1 MTSSSSSSSS
11 LRLVGLAAALALC
24 ACRGA
29 RPAPPAA
36 PVAEQAAAPAASHAD
51 APADAPTP
59 GPRLALFPVQ
69 NLSGT
74 GAPLKELTAALRAQ
88 LARSGITLVGEE
100 EVLRVLAARR
110 VRYTGGIDRETA
122 VALRDEAGVEG
133 VLIASIETWVPAAPY
148 RLAMTTRLVSTDP
161 EPVIRWLHAYART
174 GIDSPG
180 LLGMEIAPGLQTL
193 RDQAFDQVAAS
204 LRRSLREHRPTAT
217 PCPERGSLAPS
228 RQFRSPLAADPER
241 RTIAV
246 LPFVNDARRRDAGEV
261 VALRVLAPLL
271 AAGTIQVVEP
281 GVVRAEMLAHRI
293 GAAGGISLDDA
304 QVMLELLRA
313 DLVLSGTVRT
323 FEDAAGSS
331 GAPAVD
337 FSAWVLD
344 RVTGELVWSS
354 TTSAAGDDG
363 VFFFGLGR
371 VTTASGLACS
381 MARGLVGPLLGGR
394 PPSGTGDPQE
404 LRRPP
409 DRWRGNRVAEPVGND
424 FSGPGLHR
432 SGSGKCVDFAPNSTL
447 QGNHAPPVHPP
458 RPDARA
464 PSDAVERRLR
474 RPCQGPRRLR
484 GPHVGAVATARRLQ
498 GVARAGW

>member
-1 MTSSSSSSSS
+1 MTSSSSSSTS
-11 LRLVGLAAALALC
+11 LLAVGLLAALALG

-29 RPAPPAA
+29 PPVPAP
-36 PVAEQAAAPAASHAD
+36 E
-51 APADAPTP
+51 P
-59 GPRLALFPVQ
+59 GSAPRLALFPVQ
-69 NLSGT
+69 NLT
-74 GAPLKELTAALRAQ
+74 GGAAPVKEITAALRAQ
-88 LARSGITLVGEE
+88 LSRSGIVLVPEE
-100 EVLRVLAARR
+100 RMWQVLSSRR
-110 VRYTGGIDRETA
+110 VRYTGGLDRETA
-122 VALRDEAGVEG
+122 VALRDEAGVDG
-133 VLIASIETWVPAAPY
+133 VIIPSLETWVPVAPY
-148 RLAMTTRLVSTDP
+148 RMAMTIRMVSTGE
-161 EPVIRWLHAYART
+161 EPVIRWLDSYARSGT
-174 GIDSPG
+174 DAPG
-180 LLGMEIAPGLQTL
+180 LLGMDVAPGIQTL
-193 RDQAFDQVAAS
+193 RDQAFDRLAAS
-204 LRRSLREHRPTAT
+204 LGASLHDPRRPSTT
-217 PCPERGSLAPS
+217 CRGSLPPN
-228 RQFRSPLAADPER
+228 RLFRSQVAADPER

-246 LPFVNDARRRDAGEV
+246 LPFLNGTGRREAGEV
-261 VALRVLAPLL
+261 MALRVLAPLV

-394 PPSGTGDPQE
+394 PPSED
-404 LRRPP
+404 
-409 DRWRGNRVAEPVGND
+409 
-424 FSGPGLHR
+424 
-432 SGSGKCVDFAPNSTL
+432 
-447 QGNHAPPVHPP
+447 
-458 RPDARA
+458 
-464 PSDAVERRLR
+464 
-474 RPCQGPRRLR
+474 R
-484 GPHVGAVATARRLQ
+484 GPAGIASPP
-498 GVARAGW
+498 GSVARKSRR